1 MLPRRVVILLAFLI
15 LFLGIILM
23 VAFKRQP
30 PEIPIDAAHTRA
42 GRVPEACVA
51 CHSPGGVSPRTP
63 NHPMG
68 NQPCWSCHFVTGEAR

>member
-1 MLPRRVVILLAFLI
+1 MPPRRVIILLAFLI

-30 PEIPIDAAHTRA
+30 PVIPNDADHRRA
-42 GRVPEACVA
+42 GHEPQACLA
-51 CHSPGGVSPRTP
+51 CHGPGGPNPRTP

-68 NQPCWSCHFVTGEAR
+68 NQPCGSCHFEVGEAR